1 MTPATEAPDALVWFF
16 IVGAT
21 AGTIL
26 IVAIVASVLVQQRR
40 FLTATRAL
48 SGRLLTAHE
57 EERARIARELHDD
70 LIQRVAV
77 LASQINLWEGTAP
90 AASAERDHIVA
101 LRSALRDLGDEIRG
115 LAHRMHPSVL
125 DKLGLAPA
133 LMQLA
138 DEAKAHDALDVAL
151 DVTTAPMV
159 GPEVGLAL
167 YRVAQESLRNVVRH
181 SETAAVAISLRA
193 AEGGARLEVLDRGR
207 GFDPSAT
214 SNGLGLTSMNER
226 MRLVGGRLTVTS
238 GDGQGTR
245 IAAWAPL
252 TVAGGAGKGE
262 V

>member
-1 MTPATEAPDALVWFF
+1 MNDVGTTLWWFF
-16 IVGAT
+16 VVTVA

-26 IVAIVASVLVQQRR
+26 LIAIVTSTVLQQRR
-40 FLTATRAL
+40 FLTTTRAL

-77 LASQINLWEGTAP
+77 LASQINIWEGTAP
-90 AASAERDHIVA
+90 AESPERAHIVA

-138 DEAKAHDALDVAL
+138 DEAKTHDGLDVLL
-151 DVTTAPMV
+151 DVSAAPMV
-159 GPEVGLAL
+159 CPEVGLAL

-181 SETAAVAISLRA
+181 SDVKAAAILLRP
-193 AEGGARLEVLDRGR
+193 AEGGARLDVQDRGR
-207 GFDPSAT
+207 GFDTSGRSA
-214 SNGLGLTSMNER
+214 GLGLTSMTER
-226 MRLVGGRLTVTS
+226 MRLVGGRLSVTS
-238 GDGQGTR
+238 GEGLGTR
-245 IAAWAPL
+245 ISAWAPL
-252 TVAGGAGKGE
+252 AVASSEKKEE